1 VTSGGNLYNGG
12 LKVRA
17 ATQIAVDSI
26 GLENRARESKVVVVV
41 QGGGSLESES
51 CLAVQCGGRCLV
63 FGDGSEQVQSDSP
76 VAVACND
83 VREMNIYTAGGEN
96 ILNSRKG
103 PAVLCHTVWSS
114 GVCRAKVGKVID
126 GMPKIVFAG

>member
-1 VTSGGNLYNGG
+1 VTSGGNLYSGG

-51 CLAVQCGGRCLV
+51 CVAVQLARGLA
-63 FGDGSEQVQSDSP
+63 FGDGSEQVQSDSL
-76 VAVACND
+76 VAVACDD
-83 VREMNIYTAGGEN
+83 VREMNIYTAGGKD

-103 PAVLCHTVWSS
+103 PAVLCRTVWSS
-114 GVCRAKVGKVID
+114 GVCRAKVGKVTD
-126 GMPKIVFAG
+126 GKPKIVFAG